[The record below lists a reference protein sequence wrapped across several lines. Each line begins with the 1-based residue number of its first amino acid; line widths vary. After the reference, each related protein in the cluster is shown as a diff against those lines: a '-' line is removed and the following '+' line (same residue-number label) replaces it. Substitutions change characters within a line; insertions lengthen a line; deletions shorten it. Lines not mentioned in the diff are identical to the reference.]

1 MNLKFTLFFAALFAL
16 PLSGY
21 ALTGGPFDNNDY
33 SAGLDNAGIYQT
45 AIRFKNGSG
54 FSQWGNN
61 VSLTQPAVSAAT
73 PAAKGSYLNRSV
85 IYCNGLTY
93 FGMATGMVDH
103 TANTVMGYTNGTR
116 DGTATSGTGNPVV
129 TNANASTAN
138 TQWKAKITTTAPQLR
153 YSGKGEIT
161 ILEAKPANATTVTGL
176 LQTAL
181 ADALTA
187 INAGSLSVDPNA
199 GPAET
204 TQQMISF
211 QQKLLRAQLQAV
223 KAFTPSL
230 SDTSSGDNG
239 FAGPI
244 TVYGARI
251 FFIGAR

>member
-33 SAGLDNAGIYQT
+33 SAALDNAGIYQT

-61 VSLTQPAVSAAT
+61 VSLSQPTVSAAT

-103 TANTVMGYTNGTR
+103 TANTVMGYTNGTTS
-116 DGTATSGTGNPVV
+116 GNATSGTTTAVV
-129 TNANASTAN
+129 TNSTGTAN
-138 TQWKAKITTTAPQLR
+138 TQWKAHINCTAPQLR

-161 ILEAKPANATTVTGL
+161 ILSATPANATPVSKL
-176 LQTAL
+176 VQTAL
-181 ADALTA
+181 AAALA
-187 INAGSLSVDPNA
+187 DINAGPLSVDPNA
-199 GPAET
+199 GPTET

>member
-1 MNLKFTLFFAALFAL
+1 MNMKITLFFAALVSM
-16 PLSGY
+16 PLSGF

-61 VSLTQPAVSAAT
+61 VSLGAR
-73 PAAKGSYLNRSV
+73 GSFLNRSV

-93 FGMATGMVDH
+93 TGSASGMVDH
-103 TANTVMGYTNGTR
+103 TANTVIGYT
-116 DGTATSGTGNPVV
+116 DGTTDGVSTIVV
-129 TNANASTAN
+129 NSALPNAAN

-161 ILEAKPANATTVTGL
+161 IINTNPANPAASRISAL
-176 LQTAL
+176 LQSSLAAAL
-181 ADALTA
+181 AA
-187 INAGSLSVDPNA
+187 INAGPLSVDPNA

-204 TQQMISF
+204 TAQMINF
-211 QQKLLRAQLQAV
+211 QQKLLKAQLQAV
-223 KAFTPSL
+223 KAFSTSL
-230 SDTSSGDNG
+230 ADTSSNDNG

-244 TVYGARI
+244 RVYGARV